1 VTLSS
6 HKARLRRAR
15 LIERVRSAEQRKA
28 ASDAYQAEAI
38 RLKLEQ
44 LSERTRSLAQL
55 YALRDTAEDAADLRG
70 AAILG
75 SHLRQLGHTASRQ
88 ANEARREAD
97 NRLAELAAAERRL
110 QRAGESR
117 RELHR
122 SILEQLGRTDATPAR
137 KNGPARKTGTHLE

>member
-1 VTLSS
+1 MTLAS
-6 HKARLRRAR
+6 HAARLRRAR
-15 LIERVRSAEQRKA
+15 LIERVRSAEQRQA
-28 ASDAYQAEAI
+28 ASQAYQAEAV

-75 SHLRQLGHTASRQ
+75 THLRELGQTATRQ
-88 ANEARREAD
+88 AHEARREAD
-97 NRLAELAAAERRL
+97 DRLADLAAAERRL

-122 SILEQLGRTDATPAR
+122 SILEQLGRVDAT
-137 KNGPARKTGTHLE
+137 PARKTGTHLE

>member
-1 VTLSS
+1 MTPD
-6 HKARLRRAR
+6 KTRLRRAR

-28 ASDAYQAEAI
+28 ATEAYRAEAV

-55 YALRDTAEDAADLRG
+55 YTLRDTAADAAELRG

-75 SHLRQLGHTASRQ
+75 AHLRDLGHTAERQ
-88 ANEARREAD
+88 ATEARREAD
-97 NRLAELAAAERRL
+97 GKLADLAAAERRL

-122 SILEQLGRTDATPAR
+122 EMIDRLSRVEST
-137 KNGPARKTGTHLE
+137 PARKTGTHLE